1 MSVAT
6 VGTGLGA
13 FVMPAL
19 WMLVFSQYGYFGAM
33 FIMGAVYLNNVVAGA
48 MFRPLRPR
56 YMEKVTKTSSINSAE
71 DDCRNNCELEKKEM
85 KNNLNQGPFNTEHRG
100 LLSCCS
106 ACQGKS
112 MLQALMVRLSLFGN
126 LGFISHALTMVCIPF
141 CLQATVMYLPSW
153 GSEQGI
159 PPRYTALLVMLTGV
173 GDIAGRLTSGFIF
186 DLPIIKPRRLLVY
199 KLFCLAF
206 GFITVMVSLC
216 TSISSLVTVALIW
229 GLFEACCHGQRITVV
244 SEFVSPDQMS
254 DAVGI
259 LIFFQGVGNFIAPLI
274 SGKHQ
279 LSKPKTFLK
288 TLLQCRTI
296 VVV

>member
-48 MFRPLRPR
+48 MFRPLKQQ
-56 YMEKVTKTSSINSAE
+56 YAKKVTKTTSIHVDSEE
-71 DDCRNNCELEKKEM
+71 DSFRSNCEFEKTEA
-85 KNNLNQGPFNTEHRG
+85 KNNMTQGQFNTEHRG
-100 LLSCCS
+100 MLSCCS
-106 ACQGKS
+106 ARQGKS
-112 MLQALMVRLSLFGN
+112 MLQALMVKLSLFGN

-173 GDIAGRLTSGFIF
+173 GDIAGRLTSGLIF

-216 TSISSLVTVALIW
+216 TSISSLVTVSLIW

-244 SEFVSPDQMS
+244 SEFVPLEQMS

-279 LSKPKTFLK
+279 PSKHKTF
-288 TLLQCRTI
+288 
-296 VVV
+296 